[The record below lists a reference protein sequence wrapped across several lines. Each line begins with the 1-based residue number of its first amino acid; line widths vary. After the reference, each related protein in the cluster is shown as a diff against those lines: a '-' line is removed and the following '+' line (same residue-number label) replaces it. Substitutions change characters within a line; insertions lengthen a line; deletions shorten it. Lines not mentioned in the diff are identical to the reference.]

1 MSRQEF
7 REISPSEFFYR
18 HREIVG
24 FTNPARAVY
33 TSIREFVE
41 NSLDAAESIG
51 VPPDIHVSLIRDEG
65 FEFEV
70 YRLRVEDNGSG
81 IPGEY
86 IPYAFGKILYGSK
99 HTLKQMRGIFGLGG
113 KMAILYG
120 QITTNRP
127 VHIISSI
134 GDRYIYEY
142 RLLIDIEKNNPIIVE
157 RNVHRNGSPR
167 WRGTIIEIFLE
178 GDYQRSSI
186 KIIEYFK
193 ETAMANPYAE
203 LTFIDPY
210 GILYT
215 FMRSTRRL
223 PASSREVKPH
233 PHGVDV
239 ETLRKMINSTNC
251 KTLREFLI
259 ENFHRVGEATTD
271 KFLKKYSLDPA
282 RDPASLTPSEIV
294 DLAYAL
300 KNFDEFLPPDPSCLS
315 PLGEELLVEGVKKEL
330 NPEFV
335 TAIQRKPSTY
345 SGYPFIVEVALAY
358 GGGIPQTGRITL
370 YRFANKIPLLYDE
383 SSDVSWKVVNQIID
397 WKHYKIDP
405 AKDPI
410 AVIVHICST
419 RIPYRTLGKEFIAD
433 RPEIEAEITR
443 AIRIAARRLSEY
455 LSHKR
460 RVEKAREYFSIY
472 EKYLRKIARFSSMLT
487 GMSEPDVSR
496 LLRRVKKWRG
506 SKDIE
511 GSL

>member
-1 MSRQEF
+1 MSGQKF

-24 FTNPARAVY
+24 FTNPARAIY

-41 NSLDAAESIG
+41 NSLDAAEAIG
-51 VPPDIHVSLIRDEG
+51 VPPDIHVSLIQAEEFD
-65 FEFEV
+65 FEA

-86 IPYAFGKILYGSK
+86 IPYAFGRILYGSK

-120 QITTNRP
+120 QITTNKP
-127 VHIISSI
+127 AHIISST
-134 GDRYIYEY
+134 GGMDIYEY
-142 RLLIDIEKNNPIIVE
+142 RLLIDVEKNSPIIVE
-157 RNVHRNGSPR
+157 EKVHHNGSPR

-178 GDYQRSSI
+178 GDYQRSSG
-186 KIIEYFK
+186 KVLEYFK

-203 LTFIDPY
+203 ISFIDPY
-210 GILYT
+210 GILYM
-215 FMRSTRRL
+215 FKRSTWKL
-223 PASSREVKPH
+223 PPASREVQPH

-239 ETLRKMINSTNC
+239 ETLRRMVNSTDC
-251 KTLREFLI
+251 RTLKEFLVK
-259 ENFHRVGEATTD
+259 NFHRVGEATAD
-271 KFLKKYSLDPA
+271 KFLKAYNLDPY
-282 RDPASLTPSEIV
+282 RDPSNLTAGEIV

-315 PLGEELLVEGVKKEL
+315 PLGEELLLEGVSKEL
-330 NPEFV
+330 NPEFAV
-335 TAIQRKPSTY
+335 AVQRKPSAY

-358 GGGIPQTGRITL
+358 GGGIPRTGRITL

-397 WKHYKIDP
+397 WKHYKVDP
-405 AKDPI
+405 AKDPV

-433 RPEIEAEITR
+433 RPEVEAEITR
-443 AIRIAARRLSEY
+443 AVRMAARKLADY
-455 LSHKR
+455 LSRKR
-460 RVEKAREYFSIY
+460 RVERAKEYFSVY
-472 EKYLRKIARFSSMLT
+472 EKYLRRIARFSSMLT
-487 GMSEPDVSR
+487 GMDEPDISK
-496 LLRRVKKWRG
+496 LLGRVRRWKG
-506 SKDIE
+506 LKDVE
-511 GSL
+511 EAL

>member
-1 MSRQEF
+1 MSGQEF

-24 FTNPARAVY
+24 FTNPARATY

-41 NSLDAAESIG
+41 NSLDAAEAIG
-51 VPPDIHVSLIRDEG
+51 VPPDIHVTLMRDEG

-86 IPYAFGKILYGSK
+86 IPYAFGRILYGSK

-127 VHIISSI
+127 VHIVSST
-134 GDRYIYEY
+134 GGRDVYEY
-142 RLLIDIEKNNPIIVE
+142 RLLIDVEKNSPIIVE
-157 RNVHRNGSPR
+157 ERIHRNGNPK
-167 WRGTIIEIFLE
+167 WRGTVVEVFLE
-178 GDYQRSSI
+178 GDYQRSSS

-203 LTFIDPY
+203 LSFIDPY
-210 GILYT
+210 GVLHL
-215 FMRSTRRL
+215 FRRSTTKL
-223 PASSREVKPH
+223 PPASREVKPH

-239 ETLRKMINSTNC
+239 ETLRRIINSTDC
-251 KTLREFLI
+251 KTLKELLVKS
-259 ENFHRVGEATTD
+259 FHRVGETIAD
-271 KFLKKYSLDPA
+271 RFLKTYSLDPY
-282 RDPASLTPSEIV
+282 RDPASLTPGEIV

-300 KNFDEFLPPDPSCLS
+300 KNFEEFLPPDPSCLS
-315 PLGEELLVEGVKKEL
+315 PLGEELLLEGVRKEL
-330 NPEFV
+330 NPEFAV
-335 TAIQRKPSTY
+335 AVQRKPSAY

-358 GGGIPQTGRITL
+358 GGGTPQTGRITL

-383 SSDVSWKVVNQIID
+383 SSDVSWKVVNQVID
-397 WKHYKIDP
+397 WRHYKIDP
-405 AKDPI
+405 TRDPV

-443 AIRIAARRLSEY
+443 AVRIVARRLADY

-460 RVEKAREYFSIY
+460 RVEKAREYFSVY
-472 EKYLRKIARFSSMLT
+472 ERYLRKIARFSSMLT
-487 GMSEPDVSR
+487 GMDEPDIDK
-496 LLRRVKKWRG
+496 LLRRVKRWKG
-506 SKDIE
+506 ME
-511 GSL
+511 EAL